1 MPFRKSAK
9 TGNSPK
15 THAAQRPLQDA
26 AKTNEPV
33 VVPSR
38 GGNLLS
44 LYFMKSFKR
53 RKRPRG
59 EARYANYKK
68 GDLATRREPDFG
80 LSSDPSP
87 KASRPPA
94 FSAALRS
101 LRED

>member
-1 MPFRKSAK
+1 MPIRKSAK
-9 TGNSPK
+9 TGKSPG
-15 THAAQRPLQDA
+15 THAARRALQGA
-26 AKTNEPV
+26 TKTSDPV

-44 LYFMKSFKR
+44 LYFTKSFKR

-59 EARYANYKK
+59 EARYSTYKK
-68 GDLATRREPDFG
+68 GDLTTRREPDFG
-80 LSSDPSP
+80 LASDPSP

-94 FSAALRS
+94 FSAALRR